1 MKLLRCCR
9 FVEQILICASF
20 LSISSWCELMG
31 ECFSHMFKL
40 KDTRLDS
47 SLSKFVIHRFQSKSP
62 FWIDLHWRRAN
73 CLRSIGSGLVGGRT
87 AWKRTRSVSY
97 SAFASIFFSTPT
109 NSMFANFHVFPSPSN
124 FLSDMQRAKTRRCFS
139 TILVFVKFWFSR
151 FVFTFVSHLKRGV
164 SNCQFGIKAC
174 PAIF

>member
-9 FVEQILICASF
+9 FIEQILICASF

-139 TILVFVKFWFSR
+139 TILVFVKFWLSPL
-151 FVFTFVSHLKRGV
+151 FTFVSHLKRGV
-164 SNCQFGIKAC
+164 SNCQFLIKAC

>member
-9 FVEQILICASF
+9 FVEQILIGATF
-20 LSISSWCELMG
+20 LYIYLLLMKAHG
-31 ECFSHMFKL
+31 RILQPVFKL
-40 KDTRLDS
+40 IDTRIDY
-47 SLSKFVIHRFQSKSP
+47 SLLKFVIYRFQPKSL

-139 TILVFVKFWFSR
+139 TILVFVKFWLSPL
-151 FVFTFVSHLKRGV
+151 FTFVSHLKRGV
-164 SNCQFGIKAC
+164 SNCQFLIKAC

>member
-97 SAFASIFFSTPT
+97 SAFASILFPLLQIQCLQTFKFP
-109 NSMFANFHVFPSPSN
+109 FFHVLLIFFWYSKSQKKAL
-124 FLSDMQRAKTRRCFS
+124 FLHNPCYCEISIIA
-139 TILVFVKFWFSR
+139 
-151 FVFTFVSHLKRGV
+151 G
-164 SNCQFGIKAC
+164 
-174 PAIF
+174 